1 MEPSWSF
8 PIPQAMQQHRGSQT
22 RKPAPAPSNEA
33 TLVPADSTPRAVVR
47 APGEDGRRGHEL
59 VWG

>member
-8 PIPQAMQQHRGSQT
+8 PIPQAMQRHLGSQI
-22 RKPAPAPSNEA
+22 RKLAPAPANEA
-33 TLVPADSTPRAVVR
+33 PLVPADSATPVVTPPSEPVR
-47 APGEDGRRGHEL
+47 APREL

>member
-22 RKPAPAPSNEA
+22 RKPAPSNEA
-33 TLVPADSTPRAVVR
+33 PLVPAVSASPAVVT
-47 APGEDGRRGHEL
+47 AAGDDERRSREPVRG
-59 VWG
+59 